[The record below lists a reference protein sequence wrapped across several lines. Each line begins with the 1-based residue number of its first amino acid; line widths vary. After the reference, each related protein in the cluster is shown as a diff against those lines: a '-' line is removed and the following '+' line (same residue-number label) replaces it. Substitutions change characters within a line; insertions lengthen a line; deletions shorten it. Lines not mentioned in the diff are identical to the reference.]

1 MWFKFCYWLVYIIVK
16 PIYRFKVY
24 GRERLPQ
31 GGVVICGNHTA
42 LVDAVLLVLS
52 LGPNS
57 NFVAMGKAEL
67 FKNPLFGAILRSVHV
82 FPVQR
87 GKNDIGAIKHSLK
100 ALKEG
105 KQLIIFPEGT
115 RVHEGE
121 TVEAKTGAGM
131 LALRSGVPVMPV
143 YITAGKKAFRGCEVR
158 YGVPFM
164 PSCTGKPGPEDY
176 QRVTDDIMTAIRA
189 ASQRELSA

>member
-57 NFVAMGKAEL
+57 DFVAMGKAEL
-67 FKNPLFGAILRSVHV
+67 FKNPLFGAIL
-82 FPVQR
+82 
-87 GKNDIGAIKHSLK
+87 
-100 ALKEG
+100 
-105 KQLIIFPEGT
+105 
-115 RVHEGE
+115 
-121 TVEAKTGAGM
+121 
-131 LALRSGVPVMPV
+131 
-143 YITAGKKAFRGCEVR
+143 
-158 YGVPFM
+158 
-164 PSCTGKPGPEDY
+164 
-176 QRVTDDIMTAIRA
+176 
-189 ASQRELSA
+189 